1 MRTRLIAMS
10 LSAGGLALGAL
21 MSGGCATNSSSAT
34 TRPASLVVEKS
45 GAQLWTDNCMRCH
58 NLRGPETYSA
68 TQWEVA
74 VHHMRLRANLTG
86 QEARKITEFLKSA
99 S

>member
-1 MRTRLIAMS
+1 MCKRFFVVSVATVLVG
-10 LSAGGLALGAL
+10 LSGIVA
-21 MSGGCATNSSSAT
+21 GGCATHGSIAT
-34 TRPASLVVEKS
+34 ARPASGAAEAS
-45 GAQLWTDNCMRCH
+45 GAELWTSNCMRCH

-86 QEARKITEFLKSA
+86 EEARKVTEFLKSA